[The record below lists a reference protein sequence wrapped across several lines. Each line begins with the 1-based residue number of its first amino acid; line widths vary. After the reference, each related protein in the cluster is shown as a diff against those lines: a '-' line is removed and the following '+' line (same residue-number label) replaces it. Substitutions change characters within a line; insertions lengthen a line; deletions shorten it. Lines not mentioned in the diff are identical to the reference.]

1 MKGVSQVLTSAI
13 ILAVGVAVAGVYST
27 WAPDFAGDITG
38 QTADQTNSNIKCSNA
53 GLSIE
58 TVRYDL
64 SGNFTEVGLR
74 NSGTIDL
81 NQGVEVVLYNQ
92 SRIIARSTI
101 ESIEADNTFTERI
114 DGDEI
119 PERMAASSQ
128 DCPSELVVSTERIE
142 VIE

>member
-27 WAPDFAGDITG
+27 WAPNFAEDITG

-53 GLSIE
+53 DLSIE
-58 TVRYDL
+58 TVQYDL

-81 NQGVEVVLYNQ
+81 RGGVEVVMYNQ
-92 SRIIARSTI
+92 SRIIARQTI
-101 ESIEADNTFTERI
+101 DNLQAGNTLTRRI

-119 PERMAASSQ
+119 PDRMAASSS
-128 DCPSELVVSTERIE
+128 DCPGEVVVSTDVVDVTE
-142 VIE
+142 